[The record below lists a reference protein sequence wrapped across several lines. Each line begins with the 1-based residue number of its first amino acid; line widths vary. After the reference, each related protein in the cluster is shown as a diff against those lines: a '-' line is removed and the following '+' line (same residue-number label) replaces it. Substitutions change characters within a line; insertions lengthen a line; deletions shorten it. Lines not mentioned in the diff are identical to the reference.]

1 MSILFGYN
9 GRNNQPPLRCS
20 VPYRSTATIRSVE
33 SPTQGL
39 LQLAAGIRERI
50 EVLGLTT
57 LEIGDRGGPQRGALR
72 EILNARRTPRR
83 STLSSIDQVLGWPAG
98 TAQDILDQRRPAP
111 DPGEW
116 LEGPA
121 ENRLGLVRSRLVHQR
136 KEHLRLA
143 DAHNAY
149 AEELT
154 ALVDLI
160 DEERAGNG

>member
-1 MSILFGYN
+1 MD
-9 GRNNQPPLRCS
+9 
-20 VPYRSTATIRSVE
+20 

-39 LQLAAGIRERI
+39 LELASGIRDRI
-50 EVLGLTT
+50 EELGLTT

-72 EILNARRTPRR
+72 EILNARRVPRR
-83 STLSSIDQVLGWPAG
+83 STLCSIDQVLGWPVG
-98 TAQDILDQRRPAP
+98 TALDILEERRGAPAP
-111 DPGEW
+111 DEW

-143 DAHNAY
+143 EAHNAY

-160 DEERAGNG
+160 DEERAGSG

>member
-1 MSILFGYN
+1 MD
-9 GRNNQPPLRCS
+9 
-20 VPYRSTATIRSVE
+20 

-39 LQLAAGIRERI
+39 LELANGIRDRI

-57 LEIGDRGGPQRGALR
+57 LEIADRGGPQRGALR
-72 EILNARRTPRR
+72 EILNARRVPRR
-83 STLSSIDQVLGWPAG
+83 STLCSIDQVLGWPVG
-98 TAQDILDQRRPAP
+98 TALDILEERRGAPAP
-111 DPGEW
+111 DEW
-116 LEGPA
+116 LEGPS

-143 DAHNAY
+143 EAHSAY

-160 DEERAGNG
+160 DEERTGSS